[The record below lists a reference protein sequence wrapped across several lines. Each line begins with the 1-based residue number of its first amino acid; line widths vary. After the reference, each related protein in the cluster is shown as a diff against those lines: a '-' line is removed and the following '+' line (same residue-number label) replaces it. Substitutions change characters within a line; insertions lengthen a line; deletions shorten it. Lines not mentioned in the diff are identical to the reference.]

1 MDSKSL
7 LAPPAPIRTSVT
19 LLLVSS
25 HPDSPSTD
33 LEDLS
38 PSSTSPDHSPLSLH
52 VPLSPTAKSLGGDTL
67 RSRAESFNST
77 AETSR
82 SRANSFNSRAET
94 ARSRGNSDLTTL
106 RSRFEG
112 DDWTTEEALRP
123 GKTNAK
129 DFEVDDNP
137 FAFSPGQLNK
147 TLNPKSL
154 AAYRALGGI
163 LGLEKGLQTDLVA
176 GLSVDETSIPEKV
189 SFEEATSP
197 TGSKKPLDARRII
210 AQDAIVTDREVK
222 GQFQDRK
229 RVFKDNRLPA
239 KKAVSIWR
247 LFWNAYNDR
256 VLIILTAAAVI
267 SLALGI
273 YEAVG
278 QTPAPGEG
286 QSLDWVEGL
295 AIMVAIVIV
304 VLVTGVN
311 DYRREKQFT
320 ALNAKKDDRQVKAI
334 RSGKSVMISVF
345 DVMVGDI
352 LHLESGDSVPA
363 DGVLISG
370 HGVRCDESSATGESD
385 AMKKTGGSEVWQRM
399 IEGTATS
406 KLDPFII
413 SGSKV
418 LEGVGTYLVTSV
430 GVNSSFGKIMMGI
443 QTENE
448 ETPLQAKL
456 ARMANWIGVLGT
468 SAAGLLFFILLF
480 RFVAGLSGNTD
491 SPAKRG
497 QTFLDILIVAITI
510 IVVAVPEGLPVAVTL
525 ALSFATKK
533 MFKENNLVRHLRACE
548 TMGNATTICS
558 DKTGTLTQNKMT
570 VVAGLLG
577 TEINFARDL
586 DMNDDDDDTN
596 VLTLPSAFRKMSST
610 VRNLLLQSVAINSTA
625 FEGEEDGKATYL
637 GSKTETALLTMAKE
651 FLGMGPVAEE
661 RAGVEVVQLF
671 PFDSDR
677 KCMGVV
683 IRLGSGSYRLLVKG
697 AAEIMLNHATQELA
711 NVSEESLDT
720 VVLSESASNRVA
732 ANIEDFATQ
741 SLRTIAMLYRDYPQ
755 WPPAEA
761 SNLEGDRSM
770 AQFEDVFDDMVFLG
784 VVGIQDPLRDGVAYS
799 VKRCQDAGITVR
811 MVTGDNITTASAIAR
826 QCGILTG
833 KHVMEGP
840 KFRQLSDDEMDAIL
854 PNLQVLARSSPEDKR
869 ILVSRLKHLGET
881 VAVTGDGTNDGPALK
896 MADVGF
902 SMGIAGTEVAKEASA
917 IILMDDNFSSIVKAV
932 MWGRSVNDAVSK
944 FLQFQITVNITAVIL
959 AFISAVASKEMH
971 SVLSAVQLLWV
982 NLIMDTFAALALA
995 TDAPTEKILDRKPT
1009 PKRAPLIT
1017 TNMWKMIIG
1026 QAIYQLLVTFVL
1038 YFAGYNILGYNDN
1051 CLPKYLTQ
1059 SYLEDCPNLSG
1070 LALQTC
1076 QVATCSDTMHTELNT
1091 MVFNTFVWMQIF
1103 NEFNNRRLDNKLN
1116 IFEGVLKNYFFI
1128 GINCIMVA
1136 GQIMIIFVGGKA
1148 FQIKRIDG
1156 VQWAVCILCAL
1167 PCLLW
1172 AVVLRCIPDKY
1183 AAMVFGFV
1191 ARLWMAVARPIM
1203 RILSIV
1209 FTPVGK
1215 GWAKLSRH
1223 VFSPAKRFSRRT
1235 AGKVWKKKSAD
1246 EMVRG
1251 KGDAPAADV
1260 EAGDASE
1267 LRHVAPPKTP
1277 PQQQQQQASAGFGL
1291 QPPPITLTT
1300 AS

>member
-1 MDSKSL
+1 MDSNRL
-7 LAPPAPIRTSVT
+7 LAPPAPIHTTSQS
-19 LLLVSS
+19 L
-25 HPDSPSTD
+25 DASTN
-33 LEDLS
+33 ES
-38 PSSTSPDHSPLSLH
+38 ENTIPSSSSTTEHSPLSLQ
-52 VPLSPTAKSLGGDTL
+52 VPSSPTSKSLGGETL
-67 RSRAESFNST
+67 RTRAESFNST
-77 AETSR
+77 AETTR
-82 SRANSFNSRAET
+82 SRADSFNSKAET

-112 DDWTTEEALRP
+112 DDLTTEEALRP
-123 GKTNAK
+123 DKSTEK
-129 DFEVDDNP
+129 DFETDNSP

-163 LGLEKGLQTDLVA
+163 YGLERGLKTDLLA
-176 GLSVDETSIPEKV
+176 GLSVDETTIFEKID
-189 SFEEATSP
+189 FDEATA
-197 TGSKKPLDARRII
+197 TARSKPIDARPII
-210 AQDAIVTDREVK
+210 AQEAIVSGHTVQ

-229 RVFKDNRLPA
+229 RIFNDNRLPA
-239 KKAVSIWR
+239 KNRISIWR
-247 LFWNAYNDR
+247 LFWNAYNDT
-256 VLIILTAAAVI
+256 VLLVLTAAAII
-267 SLALGI
+267 SLVLGI

-278 QTPAPGEG
+278 QPHDPSEG
-286 QSLDWVEGL
+286 QPVDWVEGL

-304 VLVTGVN
+304 VLVTGLN
-311 DYRREKQFT
+311 DYRREKQFST
-320 ALNAKKDDRQVKAI
+320 LNARKEDRQVKAV

-352 LHLESGDSVPA
+352 LHLESGDSIPA
-363 DGVLISG
+363 DGILVGG
-370 HGVRCDESSATGESD
+370 HGIRCDESSATGESD

-399 IEGTATS
+399 VEGTATS

-430 GVNSSFGKIMMGI
+430 GVNSSFGKIMMGL

-456 ARMANWIGVLGT
+456 GRMAKWIGVLGT

-480 RFVAGLSGNTD
+480 RFLGGLPNNTQT
-491 SPAKRG
+491 PAERG
-497 QTFLDILIVAITI
+497 SVFTDILIVAITI

-525 ALSFATKK
+525 ALSFATKQ
-533 MFKENNLVRHLRACE
+533 MYKENNLVRHLRACE

-577 TEINFARDL
+577 THTNFARDI
-586 DMNDDDDDTN
+586 DMSDEEKTI
-596 VLTLPSAFRKMSST
+596 LTFAAAFDRLSPDI
-610 VRNLLLQSVAINSTA
+610 RRLLLQSVAINSTA
-625 FEGEEDGKATYL
+625 FEGEEDGRATYI
-637 GSKTETALLTMAKE
+637 GSKTETALLTMAKD

-683 IRLGSGSYRLLVKG
+683 IRLANGTYRLLVKG
-697 AAEIMLNHATQELA
+697 AAEIMLDLATEELPDITA
-711 NVSEESLDT
+711 QSLESFE
-720 VVLSESASNRVA
+720 LSESARLRA
-732 ANIEDFATQ
+732 FANIDDFATQ
-741 SLRTIAMLYRDYPQ
+741 SLRTIAMLFKDFQQ
-755 WPPAEA
+755 WPPIGVHT
-761 SNLEGDRSM
+761 LEDDKSM
-770 AQFEDVFDDMVFLG
+770 ARFEDVCQDMTFLG
-784 VVGIQDPLRDGVAYS
+784 IVGIQDPLRDGVAYA

-811 MVTGDNITTASAIAR
+811 MVTGDNVTTASAIAK
-826 QCGILTG
+826 QSGIKTEKGL
-833 KHVMEGP
+833 VMEGP
-840 KFRQLSDDEMDAIL
+840 KFRQLSDEEMDKAL

-869 ILVSRLKHLGET
+869 ILVKRLKHLGET

-896 MADVGF
+896 LADVGF

-959 AFISAVASKEMH
+959 AFVSAVSSPDMR

-995 TDAPTEKILDRKPT
+995 TDPPTEKILDRKPT
-1009 PKRAPLIT
+1009 PKRAALIT

-1026 QAIYQLLVTFVL
+1026 QAIYQLVVTFVL
-1038 YFAGYNILGYNDN
+1038 YFAGYDLLGYDSK
-1051 CLPKYLTQ
+1051 C
-1059 SYLEDCPNLSG
+1059 SGLSG
-1070 LALQTC
+1070 EDFTRC
-1076 QVATCSDTMHTELNT
+1076 TDTLHTQLNT

-1116 IFEGVLKNYFFI
+1116 IFEGIQRNYFFI
-1128 GINCIMVA
+1128 GINCIMVG
-1136 GQIMIIFVGGKA
+1136 GQVMIIFVGSTA
-1148 FQIKRIDG
+1148 FQITRIDG
-1156 VQWAVCILCAL
+1156 PQWAVCILCAL

-1172 AVVLRCIPDKY
+1172 AVVIRCIPDVY
-1183 AAMVFGFV
+1183 AKMVFDFV
-1191 ARLWMAVARPIM
+1191 CKVWLACARPVM
-1203 RILSIV
+1203 KVLRVV
-1209 FTPVGK
+1209 FRPVGK
-1215 GWAKLSRH
+1215 VSRT
-1223 VFSPAKRFSRRT
+1223 VFAPTKRFTKRT
-1235 AGKVWKKKSAD
+1235 VSKFSKKKGAED
-1246 EMVRG
+1246 EIFNKG
-1251 KGDAPAADV
+1251 KNPAAADV
-1260 EAGDASE
+1260 EAANASE
-1267 LRHVAPPKTP
+1267 MKTMTSP
-1277 PQQQQQQASAGFGL
+1277 TTPSRQQTSAEFPL

-1300 AS
+1300 AT